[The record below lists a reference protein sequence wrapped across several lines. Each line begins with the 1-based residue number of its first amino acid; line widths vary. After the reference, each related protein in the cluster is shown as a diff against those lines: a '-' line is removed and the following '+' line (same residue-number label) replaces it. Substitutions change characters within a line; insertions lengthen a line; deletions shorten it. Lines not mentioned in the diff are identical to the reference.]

1 MTKSAVKHHSYRR
14 EAFKWKKVRE
24 NTTVTEEKRSNDEK
38 RGKKP
43 VIIDVERSSIEKGGK
58 SEKDS
63 ARKSTW
69 GKAI

>member
-1 MTKSAVKHHSYRR
+1 M
-14 EAFKWKKVRE
+14 RE

-58 SEKDS
+58 SEKGS
-63 ARKSTW
+63 ARKST
-69 GKAI
+69 